1 MKMIEQAGGSAFKSQ
16 KKGNQGLGITTDHYG
31 NLIQINRKGVRFN
44 QLAQPDTEIRLI
56 AMERAKEQLAQA
68 ARLRL
73 ENESQSTIVDR
84 YQEVARGEEKDG
96 LNSAAASSS
105 GDFMNSQL
113 ALKKL

>member
-1 MKMIEQAGGSAFKSQ
+1 
-16 KKGNQGLGITTDHYG
+16 
-31 NLIQINRKGVRFN
+31 
-44 QLAQPDTEIRLI
+44 
-56 AMERAKEQLAQA
+56 MERAKEQLAQA